1 MGCMHSGRRARAE
14 GSDGAEAPSD
24 TADSKLRP
32 RCKQQLRIADPTPE
46 VHSSESLKI
55 RVIWRR
61 VSIFGSRRDSIRSTK
76 STTSATTLPGAS
88 DSGPESRPEATKAE
102 EAKAEATGEK
112 LPS

>member
-1 MGCMHSGRRARAE
+1 M
-14 GSDGAEAPSD
+14 
-24 TADSKLRP
+24 DSKLRP

-88 DSGPESRPEATKAE
+88 DSGPESRPEAAKAK
-102 EAKAEATGEK
+102 EAKAEAAGEK

>member
-1 MGCMHSGRRARAE
+1 MHSGRRARAE
-14 GSDGAEAPSD
+14 GSDGAEGPSD

-88 DSGPESRPEATKAE
+88 DSGPESRPEAA
-102 EAKAEATGEK
+102 EAKAEAAGEK

>member
-14 GSDGAEAPSD
+14 GSDGAEGPSD

-32 RCKQQLRIADPTPE
+32 TCKQQLRIANPTPE

-88 DSGPESRPEATKAE
+88 NSGPESRPEA
-102 EAKAEATGEK
+102 AKAEAAGEK

>member
-14 GSDGAEAPSD
+14 GSDGAEEPSD

-32 RCKQQLRIADPTPE
+32 RCKQPLRIADPTPE

-88 DSGPESRPEATKAE
+88 DSGPESRPEAA
-102 EAKAEATGEK
+102 AAGEK